1 MSTVFQKRAEWY
13 FKQVKG
19 VIKEELITIVE
30 EHGYLVG
37 YEKNEKEFY
46 LWDMYV
52 EPEFRKS
59 GIAKN
64 LVYSF
69 IRKTKPKYVSGTP
82 SKASIP
88 FWKKIGF
95 EWDGHHIFKYFEDGG
110 E

>member
-13 FKQVKG
+13 FKQVNEM
-19 VIKEELITIVE
+19 IREELISVVE

-52 EPEFRKS
+52 EPEFRNL
-59 GIAKN
+59 GIGRN

-69 IRKTKPKYVSGTP
+69 IGKTNLKYVSGIP
-82 SKASIP
+82 SKASVP

-95 EWDGHHIFKYFEDGG
+95 EWDGHYIFKYLDKK
-110 E
+110 